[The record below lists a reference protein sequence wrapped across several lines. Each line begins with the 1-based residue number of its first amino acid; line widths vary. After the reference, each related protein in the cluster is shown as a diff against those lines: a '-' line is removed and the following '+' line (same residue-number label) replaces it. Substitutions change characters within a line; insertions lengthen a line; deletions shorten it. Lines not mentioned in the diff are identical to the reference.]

1 MTKLLAYIPFV
12 EPIHVLQEWWYLLL
26 IPLAFGI
33 SVIYKAL
40 RSSQL
45 QRYWQ
50 SVLSMTGQIV
60 AAMIALAL
68 VLVFLVQVLVPLI
81 PVD

>member
-1 MTKLLAYIPFV
+1 MTILHAYIPFV
-12 EPIHVLQEWWYLLL
+12 EPIHVLQDWWYLLL

-40 RSSQL
+40 RTSQL
-45 QRYWQ
+45 QRYWPN
-50 SVLSMTGQIV
+50 VLVMTGQIV

-68 VLVFLVQVLVPLI
+68 MLVVLVKILVPLI
-81 PVD
+81 PVE

>member
-1 MTKLLAYIPFV
+1 MTNLLAYIPFV
-12 EPIHVLQEWWYLLL
+12 DPIHALQDWWYLLL

-40 RSSQL
+40 RSPQFEH
-45 QRYWQ
+45 YWQ
-50 SVLSMTGQIV
+50 NVLVMTGQIV
-60 AAMIALAL
+60 AAMIALAA
-68 VLVFLVQVLVPLI
+68 VLVVAIQVLIPLI

>member
-12 EPIHVLQEWWYLLL
+12 EPIHILQEWWYLLL

-50 SVLSMTGQIV
+50 SVLFMTGRIV
-60 AAMIALAL
+60 AAMIALSL

>member
-1 MTKLLAYIPFV
+1 MELLAYIPFV
-12 EPIHVLQEWWYLLL
+12 DPIHALQDWWYLLL

-33 SVIYKAL
+33 AVIYKAL

-45 QRYWQ
+45 ERYWQ
-50 SVLSMTGQIV
+50 HVLVMTGQIV

-68 VLVFLVQVLVPLI
+68 MLVVLVQVLVPLI

>member
-12 EPIHVLQEWWYLLL
+12 EPIHILQEWWYLLL

-50 SVLSMTGQIV
+50 SVLFMTGQIV
-60 AAMIALAL
+60 AAMIALSL

>member
-1 MTKLLAYIPFV
+1 MTDLLAYIPFV
-12 EPIHVLQEWWYLLL
+12 EPIHALQDWWYLLL

-33 SVIYKAL
+33 AVIYKAL

-45 QRYWQ
+45 QHYWQ
-50 SVLSMTGQIV
+50 SVLVMTGQIV

>member
-12 EPIHVLQEWWYLLL
+12 EPIDDLQEWWYLLL

-45 QRYWQ
+45 QRYWLN
-50 SVLSMTGQIV
+50 VLVMTGQIV

-68 VLVFLVQVLVPLI
+68 VLIVLVQVLVPRI
-81 PVD
+81 PVE

>member
-1 MTKLLAYIPFV
+1 MNLAYIPFI
-12 EPIHVLQEWWYLLL
+12 EPLNIVHTWWYLLL

-40 RSSQL
+40 R
-45 QRYWQ
+45 
-50 SVLSMTGQIV
+50 VLEFETFWRQVVVMTAQVV

-68 VLVFLVQVLVPLI
+68 ALVFLVEWLI
-81 PVD
+81 PRLPVG

>member
-1 MTKLLAYIPFV
+1 VTKLLAYIPFV
-12 EPIHVLQEWWYLLL
+12 EPLHALQDWWYLLL

-40 RSSQL
+40 RSSTL
-45 QRYWQ
+45 DHYWQ
-50 SVLSMTGQIV
+50 HVLVMTGQII
-60 AAMIALAL
+60 AAMIALSL
-68 VLVFLVQVLVPLI
+68 VLVVLVQVLVPLI